1 MSLIDRGDYS
11 IYGVKKVKSAS
22 SFIKMHAVKSA
33 KSRSVIMEAEATTLL
48 KFIKGNQKNQLVIPI
63 YQRLYSWEKEQCKEL
78 WDDIIKIGG
87 NDKMDGHFIGS
98 ILYVL
103 DGITHSDNAL
113 LIIDGQQRLTTITL
127 LLTALR
133 DHLNDEDEFLEKF
146 SCQKIESDYL
156 INSDKDGDKKFRL
169 ILSESDKDTLLSLI
183 DENRRKPSEP
193 SSKIMEN
200 FKLFEEWVSNTNK
213 LETIFKGLEKLM
225 IVWIAL
231 KKEKNDPQLIFESM
245 NSKGI
250 ELTQTDLIRNY
261 IVMETEIEK
270 QEGFYNKYWRAM
282 EEEFKQ
288 NKKWFD
294 RFVRHYLTIKTRE
307 IPNINKVYVALK
319 DYRQKEG
326 IGIEDLLKDLQKY
339 CGYFCQIVFKKEAN
353 KDLNKALGFLVDLE
367 MDVIYPL
374 LLELYSDYSDGVL
387 SKADFIPI
395 IALIESYIC
404 RRAVCGLGTNSLNKV
419 FPSFTKHIQKDEYF
433 KSLKAHFG
441 YLTEKQRFPNN
452 DEFKKLFITIDFYH
466 FKKREYFFE
475 RLENF
480 ERKERVYTHEYT
492 IEHIMPQ
499 TLTEDTKEWERDLGE
514 NFKEIHDKYL
524 HTIGN
529 LTLTGYNS
537 EYSNKSFQEKRDMEG
552 GFKDSPLRLNQGLR
566 DLKSFGEEEIK
577 KRANDLADL
586 ALKIWTYPKLDAETL
601 EKYKPKK
608 DKKEKKVYDLNSYKF
623 GSHSR
628 ELFDILSK
636 GIKALDEKI
645 VENFNQDYISYK
657 FSKNFVDIVAQ
668 TKDLKL
674 YLNMPFYELQ
684 DEKNLARDMTN
695 KGHLGNGDIEV
706 KLETKENIPYCL
718 GLIKQALEKQMGGRN
733 RQ

>member
-1 MSLIDRGDYS
+1 
-11 IYGVKKVKSAS
+11 
-22 SFIKMHAVKSA
+22 
-33 KSRSVIMEAEATTLL
+33 MEAKATTLL
-48 KFIKGNQKNQLVIPI
+48 NFIKGNQKNQLVIPI
-63 YQRLYSWEKEQCKEL
+63 YQRVYSWEKEQCKEL
-78 WDDIIKIGG
+78 WGDIIKVGG

-133 DHLNDEDEFLEKF
+133 DHWSDKRKEIEDH
-146 SCQKIESDYL
+146 YL
-156 INSDKDGDKKFRL
+156 INSDEKGDKKFRL

-183 DENRRKPSEP
+183 DKDRRKPSEL
-193 SSKIMEN
+193 SSKIVEN
-200 FKLFEEWVSNTNK
+200 FKLFEEWVSNTDK
-213 LETIFKGLEKLM
+213 ETIFKGLEKLM
-225 IVWIAL
+225 IVEIAL
-231 KKEKNDPQLIFESM
+231 EKGKDDPQLIFESM

-250 ELTQTDLIRNY
+250 ELAQTDLIRNY
-261 IVMETEIEK
+261 IVMETETEK

-282 EEEFKQ
+282 EENFKQ

-307 IPNINKVYVALK
+307 IPNINKVYVVLK

-339 CGYFCQIVFKKEAN
+339 CGYFCQIVFKKEAD
-353 KDLNKALGFLVDLE
+353 KDLNKALGFLVGLE

-374 LLELYSDYSDGVL
+374 LLELYSDYSDRVL
-387 SKADFIPI
+387 SKTDFGRSID
-395 IALIESYIC
+395 LIESYIC
-404 RRAVCGLGTNSLNKV
+404 RRKVCGLGTNSLNKV
-419 FPSFTKHIQKDEYF
+419 FPSFTKHIQKNEYF
-433 KSLKAHFG
+433 ESLKAHFG
-441 YLTEKQRFPNN
+441 YLTNNQRFPNN
-452 DEFKKLFITIDFYH
+452 DEFKDCFITIDFYH
-466 FKKREYFFE
+466 LQKNKDFFE

-480 ERKERVYTHEYT
+480 NRKERVYTHEYT

-499 TLTEDTKEWERDLGE
+499 TLTEEWERDLGE
-514 NFKEIHDKYL
+514 NFQAIHDKYL

-529 LTLTGYNS
+529 LTLTGYNP

-586 ALKIWTYPKLDAETL
+586 ALKIWTYPNLNAETL

-608 DKKEKKVYDLNSYKF
+608 DKKEKKVYDLSSYKF
-623 GSHSR
+623 SPHSR

-636 GIKALDEKI
+636 EIKALDERITEK
-645 VENFNQDYISYK
+645 FNKMCISYK
-657 FSKNFVDIVAQ
+657 FDKNFVSIVP
-668 TKDLKL
+668 LKNGGLNL

-684 DEKNLARDMTN
+684 DEKNLARKA
-695 KGHLGNGDIEV
+695 KGNYGNGDIEV

-733 RQ
+733 R

>member
-1 MSLIDRGDYS
+1 
-11 IYGVKKVKSAS
+11 
-22 SFIKMHAVKSA
+22 
-33 KSRSVIMEAEATTLL
+33 MEAKATTLL
-48 KFIKGNQKNQLVIPI
+48 NFIEDNQKNQLVIPI
-63 YQRLYSWEKEQCKEL
+63 YQRLYSWEKEQCKQL

-87 NDKMDGHFIGS
+87 SDQIEGHFIGS

-103 DGITHSDNAL
+103 DGITHSNNVL

-146 SCQKIESDYL
+146 SCQKIQDHYL

-169 ILSESDKDTLLSLI
+169 ILSESDKDTLLYLI
-183 DENRRKPSEP
+183 DKDRRKPSDP
-193 SSKIMEN
+193 SLKIVEN
-200 FKLFEEWVSNTNK
+200 FKLFEEWVSKNTDK

-225 IVWIAL
+225 IVKIAL
-231 KKEKNDPQLIFESM
+231 EKKDDPQLIFESM

-250 ELTQTDLIRNY
+250 ELAQTDLIRNY
-261 IVMETEIEK
+261 IVMETEVEK

-282 EEEFKQ
+282 EEKFKQ
-288 NKKWFD
+288 NKKLFD

-307 IPNINKVYVALK
+307 IPNIKKVYVALK

-339 CGYFCQIVFKKEAN
+339 CGYFCRIVFKKEADKDLN
-353 KDLNKALGFLVDLE
+353 KDLNKDLGFLVDLE

-387 SKADFIPI
+387 SKDDFRRS
-395 IALIESYIC
+395 IALIESYLC

-419 FPSFTKHIQKDEYF
+419 FPSFTKHIQKDQYF
-433 KSLKAHFG
+433 KSLEAHFG
-441 YLTEKQRFPNN
+441 SLKEKQRFPNN
-452 DEFKKLFITIDFYH
+452 DEFKDLFITIDFYK
-466 FKKREYFFE
+466 FQKKEYFFE

-480 ERKERVYTHEYT
+480 DRKERVYTHEYT
-492 IEHIMPQ
+492 TEHIMPQ
-499 TLTEDTKEWERDLGE
+499 TLTEEWERDLGE

-529 LTLTGYNS
+529 LTLTGYNQ
-537 EYSNKSFQEKRDMEG
+537 EYSNKSFQEKQGMEK
-552 GFKDSPLRLNQGLR
+552 GFKDSPLRLNQSLK
-566 DLKSFGEEEIK
+566 DLESFSEKEIK
-577 KRANDLADL
+577 KRANDLADW
-586 ALKIWTYPKLDAETL
+586 ALKIWTYPKLNAETL

-608 DKKEKKVYDLNSYKF
+608 DKKEKEVYDLSSYKF

-636 GIKALDEKI
+636 GIKALDERI
-645 VENFNQDYISYK
+645 TENFNQDYISYK
-657 FSKNFVDIVAQ
+657 FSKNFVDIVVQ

-674 YLNMPFYELQ
+674 YLNMKFNELQ

-706 KLETKENIPYCL
+706 KLKTKENIPYCL

>member
-1 MSLIDRGDYS
+1 
-11 IYGVKKVKSAS
+11 
-22 SFIKMHAVKSA
+22 
-33 KSRSVIMEAEATTLL
+33 MEAEATPLL
-48 KFIKGNQKNQLVIPI
+48 KFIKDNQKNQLVIPI
-63 YQRLYSWEKEQCKEL
+63 YQRVYSWEKEQCKEL

-103 DGITHSDNAL
+103 NGFKHSDNAL

-133 DHLNDEDEFLEKF
+133 DHWSDKRKEIEDH
-146 SCQKIESDYL
+146 YL
-156 INSDKDGDKKFRL
+156 INNDKDGDKKFRL
-169 ILSESDKDTLLSLI
+169 ILSDSDKDTLLSLI
-183 DENRRKPSEP
+183 DKDRRKPSKP
-193 SSKIMEN
+193 SSKIVEN
-200 FKLFEEWVSNTNK
+200 FKLFEEWVSNTDE

-225 IVWIAL
+225 IVKIAL
-231 KKEKNDPQLIFESM
+231 EKGKDDPQLIFESM
-245 NSKGI
+245 NSKGM

-261 IVMETEIEK
+261 IVMETENEK

-282 EEEFKQ
+282 EEKFKQ
-288 NKKWFD
+288 NEKLFD

-339 CGYFCQIVFKKEAN
+339 CGYFCRIVFKKEDD

-374 LLELYSDYSDGVL
+374 LLELYSDYNDGVL
-387 SKADFIPI
+387 SKNDFKSS

-419 FPSFTKHIQKDEYF
+419 FPSFTKHIQKDQYF
-433 KSLKAHFG
+433 ESLKAHFG

-452 DEFKKLFITIDFYH
+452 DEFKDLFITIDFYH

-480 ERKERVYTHEYT
+480 DRKERVYTHEYT
-492 IEHIMPQ
+492 TEHIMPQ
-499 TLTEDTKEWERDLGE
+499 HLTEEWKKDLGE
-514 NFKEIHDKYL
+514 NFKEIHNKYL

-529 LTLTGYNS
+529 LTLTGYNP
-537 EYSNKSFQEKRDMEG
+537 EYSNNSFQEKQGMEK
-552 GFKDSPLRLNQGLR
+552 GFKDSPLRLNQSLR

-586 ALKIWTYPKLDAETL
+586 ALKIWTYPNLNAETL

-608 DKKEKKVYDLNSYKF
+608 DKKEKKVYDLSSYKF

-636 GIKALDEKI
+636 EIKALDEKI
-645 VENFNQDYISYK
+645 TENFNQDYISYK
-657 FSKNFVDIVAQ
+657 FSKNFVDIVVQ

-674 YLNMPFYELQ
+674 YLNMKFNELQ

>member
-11 IYGVKKVKSAS
+11 IYGVKKVESVS

-33 KSRSVIMEAEATTLL
+33 KSRSVIMKADATPLL
-48 KFIKGNQKNQLVIPI
+48 KFIKDNQNNQLVIPI
-63 YQRLYSWEKEQCKEL
+63 YQRVYSWKKEQCEQL

-87 NDKMDGHFIGS
+87 DDKMDGHFIGS

-103 DGITHSDNAL
+103 DGFTHSDNTL

-127 LLTALR
+127 LFIALR
-133 DHLNDEDEFLEKF
+133 DHWSDKRKEIEDN
-146 SCQKIESDYL
+146 YL

-183 DENRRKPSEP
+183 DKDKRKPSEP
-193 SSKIMEN
+193 SSKIVEN
-200 FKLFEEWVSNTNK
+200 FKLFEEWIRKNTDK

-225 IVWIAL
+225 IVEIAL
-231 KKEKNDPQLIFESM
+231 KKGKYDPQLIFESM
-245 NSKGI
+245 NSKGM
-250 ELTQTDLIRNY
+250 ELAQTDLIRNY
-261 IVMETEIEK
+261 IVMETEVEK
-270 QEGFYNKYWRAM
+270 QEIFYEKYWRAM
-282 EEEFKQ
+282 EEDFKQ
-288 NKKWFD
+288 SEKQSKREDLFD
-294 RFVRHYLTIKTRE
+294 KFVRHYLTIKIGKT
-307 IPNINKVYVALK
+307 PNEKRVYEAFK
-319 DYRQKEG
+319 RYQQER
-326 IGIEDLLKDLQKY
+326 GIETEALLQDLQKY
-339 CGYFCQIVFKKEAN
+339 CGYFCQIVFKKEAD
-353 KDLNKALGFLVDLE
+353 KDLNKALRFLVDLE

-395 IALIESYIC
+395 VALIESYIC

-419 FPSFTKHIQKDEYF
+419 FPSFTKKIDKDQYLESI
-433 KSLKAHFG
+433 KVHFG

-452 DEFKKLFITIDFYH
+452 DEFKDCFITINFYK

-480 ERKERVYTHEYT
+480 DTKEPVNTQECT

-499 TLTEDTKEWERDLGE
+499 TLTKEWERDLGE
-514 NFKEIHDKYL
+514 NFQAIHDKYL

-529 LTLTGYNS
+529 LTLTGYN
-537 EYSNKSFQEKRDMEG
+537 EKYSNNSFQEKRDMEK
-552 GFKDSPLRLNQGLR
+552 GFKDSPLRLNQNLK
-566 DLKSFGEEEIK
+566 DLESFGEEKIK

-586 ALKIWTYPKLDAETL
+586 ALKIWTYPNLDAETL

-608 DKKEKKVYDLNSYKF
+608 EKKVYDLSSYKF

-636 GIKALDEKI
+636 EIKALNERI

-657 FSKNFVDIVAQ
+657 FGKNFVDIVVQ

-674 YLNMPFYELQ
+674 YLNMKFNELQ

-695 KGHLGNGDIEV
+695 KGHLGNGNIEV

-718 GLIKQALEKQMGGRN
+718 GLIKQALEKQMSGRN

>member
-1 MSLIDRGDYS
+1 MKADS
-11 IYGVKKVKSAS
+11 
-22 SFIKMHAVKSA
+22 
-33 KSRSVIMEAEATTLL
+33 TTLL
-48 KFIKGNQKNQLVIPI
+48 NFIKDNQKNQLVIPI
-63 YQRLYSWEKEQCKEL
+63 YQRVYSWEKEQCKQL

-103 DGITHSDNAL
+103 DRITHSNNAL

-133 DHLNDEDEFLEKF
+133 DHWSDKRKDIEDH
-146 SCQKIESDYL
+146 YL

-183 DENRRKPSEP
+183 DKDKRKPSEP
-193 SSKIMEN
+193 SLKIVEN
-200 FKLFEEWVSNTNK
+200 FKLFEEWIRKNTGK

-225 IVWIAL
+225 IVEIAL
-231 KKEKNDPQLIFESM
+231 EKGKDDPQLIFESM

-270 QEGFYNKYWRAM
+270 QEGFYNKYNKYWRAM

-319 DYRQKEG
+319 RYQQERGVET
-326 IGIEDLLKDLQKY
+326 EALLQDLQKY
-339 CGYFCQIVFKKEAN
+339 CGYFCRIVFKKEAD
-353 KDLNKALGFLVDLE
+353 KDLNKALSFLVGLE

-387 SKADFIPI
+387 SKDDFRRS

-419 FPSFTKHIQKDEYF
+419 FPSFTKHIQKNEYF
-433 KSLKAHFG
+433 KSLKAHFS

-452 DEFKKLFITIDFYH
+452 DEFKNLFITIDFYK
-466 FKKREYFFE
+466 FKKNKYFFE

-480 ERKERVYTHEYT
+480 DRGERVYTREYT

-499 TLTEDTKEWERDLGE
+499 KLTEEWEKDLGQDHE
-514 NFKEIHDKYL
+514 RIHTQYL

-537 EYSNKSFQEKRDMEG
+537 EYSNKSFQEKRGMEK

-566 DLKSFGEEEIK
+566 GLESFGEEEIK
-577 KRANDLADL
+577 ERANDLADL
-586 ALKIWTYPKLDAETL
+586 ALKIWTYPNLNAETL

-636 GIKALDEKI
+636 EIKALDEKI
-645 VENFNQDYISYK
+645 VEKFNKMCISYK
-657 FSKNFVDIVAQ
+657 FDTNFVSIVP
-668 TKDLKL
+668 LKNGGLNL

-684 DEKNLARDMTN
+684 DEKNLAKKA
-695 KGHLGNGDIEV
+695 KGNYGNGNIEV
-706 KLETKENIPYCL
+706 KLETKENIPHCL

>member
-1 MSLIDRGDYS
+1 
-11 IYGVKKVKSAS
+11 
-22 SFIKMHAVKSA
+22 
-33 KSRSVIMEAEATTLL
+33 MEADATTLL
-48 KFIKGNQKNQLVIPI
+48 NFIKGNQNNQLVIPI
-63 YQRLYSWEKEQCKEL
+63 YQRLYSWEKEQCKQL
-78 WDDIIKIGG
+78 WDDIVKTGG
-87 NDKMDGHFIGS
+87 SDQIEGHFIGS

-133 DHLNDEDEFLEKF
+133 DHWSDKRKEIED
-146 SCQKIESDYL
+146 DYL
-156 INSDKDGDKKFRL
+156 INSGKDGDKKFRL
-169 ILSESDKDTLLSLI
+169 ILSDSDKDTLLYLI
-183 DENRRKPSEP
+183 DKDRRKPSEP
-193 SSKIMEN
+193 SSKIVEN
-200 FKLFEEWVSNTNK
+200 FKLFEEWIRKNTDK

-225 IVWIAL
+225 IVEIAL
-231 KKEKNDPQLIFESM
+231 KKGKYDPQLIFESM
-245 NSKGI
+245 NSKGM

-261 IVMETEIEK
+261 IIMETEIEK

-282 EEEFKQ
+282 EEDFKQ

-307 IPNINKVYVALK
+307 IPNINKVYVAFK

-339 CGYFCQIVFKKEAN
+339 CGYFCRIVFKKEAD

-387 SKADFIPI
+387 SKDDFRRS

-441 YLTEKQRFPNN
+441 SLTEKQRFPNN
-452 DEFKKLFITIDFYH
+452 DEFKKLFITIDFYN
-466 FKKREYFFE
+466 FKKRNIFFE

-480 ERKERVYTHEYT
+480 DRKERVYTHEYT
-492 IEHIMPQ
+492 TEHIMPQ
-499 TLTEDTKEWERDLGE
+499 TLTEEWERDLGE
-514 NFKEIHDKYL
+514 NFQEIHDKYL

-529 LTLTGYNS
+529 LTLTGYNT
-537 EYSNKSFQEKRDMEG
+537 EYSNKSFQEKRDMEK
-552 GFKDSPLRLNQGLR
+552 GFKDSPLKLNQGLR
-566 DLKSFGEEEIK
+566 DLESFGEEEIK
-577 KRANDLADL
+577 KRANDLADWT
-586 ALKIWTYPKLDAETL
+586 LKIWTYPKLDAETL

-608 DKKEKKVYDLNSYKF
+608 EKKIYDLSSYKF

-636 GIKALDEKI
+636 EIKALDERISEK
-645 VENFNQDYISYK
+645 FNQDYISYV
-657 FSKNFVDIVAQ
+657 FDKNFVAIVVQ

-674 YLNMPFYELQ
+674 YLNMPFNELQ

-695 KGHLGNGDIEV
+695 KGHLGNGDVEV
-706 KLETKENIPYCL
+706 KLETKESIPYCL
-718 GLIKQALEKQMGGRN
+718 GLIKQALEKQRGGRN

>member
-1 MSLIDRGDYS
+1 MKADA
-11 IYGVKKVKSAS
+11 KK
-22 SFIKMHAVKSA
+22 A
-33 KSRSVIMEAEATTLL
+33 KPMEADATPLL
-48 KFIKGNQKNQLVIPI
+48 KFIKDNQKNQLVIPI
-63 YQRLYSWEKEQCKEL
+63 YQRVYSWEKEQCKEL

-87 NDKMDGHFIGS
+87 DDKMDGHFIGS

-103 DGITHSDNAL
+103 DGFTHSDNTL
-113 LIIDGQQRLTTITL
+113 LIIDGQQRLTTIML

-133 DHLNDEDEFLEKF
+133 DHWSDKRKEIEDH
-146 SCQKIESDYL
+146 YL
-156 INSDKDGDKKFRL
+156 INSGKDGDKKFRL
-169 ILSESDKDTLLSLI
+169 ILSDSDKDTLLYLI
-183 DENRRKPSEP
+183 DKDRRKPSEP
-193 SSKIMEN
+193 SLKIMEN
-200 FKLFEEWVSNTNK
+200 FKLFEEWINKNTGK

-225 IVWIAL
+225 IVYIAL
-231 KKEKNDPQLIFESM
+231 KKEKYDPQLIFESM
-245 NSKGI
+245 NSKGM

-282 EEEFKQ
+282 EEDFKQ
-288 NKKWFD
+288 DETLFNQ
-294 RFVRHYLTIKTRE
+294 FVRHYLTIKTRE
-307 IPNINKVYVALK
+307 IPNIKKVYAAFK
-319 DYRQKEG
+319 DYQQKEG
-326 IGIEDLLKDLQKY
+326 IAIGDLLKDLQKY
-339 CGYFCQIVFKKEAN
+339 CGYFCQIVFKKETD
-353 KDLNKALGFLVDLE
+353 KDLNKALGSLVDLE

-374 LLELYSDYSDGVL
+374 LLELYSDYSDRVL
-387 SKADFIPI
+387 SRDDFKHSID
-395 IALIESYIC
+395 LIESYIC

-433 KSLKAHFG
+433 ESLKAHFG

-452 DEFKKLFITIDFYH
+452 DEFKKLFITIDFYS
-466 FKKREYFFE
+466 FKKKKYFFE

-480 ERKERVYTHEYT
+480 DTKEPVNTKECT

-499 TLTEDTKEWERDLGE
+499 TLTEEWERDLGE
-514 NFKEIHDKYL
+514 NFQAIHDKYL

-529 LTLTGYNS
+529 LTLTGYNQ
-537 EYSNKSFQEKRDMEG
+537 EYSNNSFQEKRDMEK
-552 GFKDSPLRLNQGLR
+552 GFKDSPLRLNQSLK
-566 DLKSFGEEEIK
+566 DLESFGEKEIE
-577 KRANDLADL
+577 KRANDLADW

-608 DKKEKKVYDLNSYKF
+608 NKKEKKVYDLSSYKF

-636 GIKALDEKI
+636 EIKALDERI
-645 VENFNQDYISYK
+645 TENFNQDYISYK
-657 FSKNFVDIVAQ
+657 FDKNFVDIVVQ

-674 YLNMPFYELQ
+674 YLNMKFNELQ
-684 DEKNLARDMTN
+684 DEKNLASDATN
-695 KGHLGNGDIEV
+695 KHHNGNGDIEV
-706 KLETKENIPYCL
+706 KLKTKENIPYCL

>member
-1 MSLIDRGDYS
+1 
-11 IYGVKKVKSAS
+11 
-22 SFIKMHAVKSA
+22 
-33 KSRSVIMEAEATTLL
+33 
-48 KFIKGNQKNQLVIPI
+48 
-63 YQRLYSWEKEQCKEL
+63 
-78 WDDIIKIGG
+78 
-87 NDKMDGHFIGS
+87 MDGHFIGS

-103 DGITHSDNAL
+103 DSITHSNNAL

-133 DHLNDEDEFLEKF
+133 NHLSDEVKRKE
-146 SCQKIESDYL
+146 IENRYL

-169 ILSESDKDTLLSLI
+169 IFSESDKDTLLSLI
-183 DENRRKPSEP
+183 DKDRRKPSEP

-200 FKLFEEWVSNTNK
+200 FKLFEEWISKNTDK
-213 LETIFKGLEKLM
+213 LGTIFKGLEKLT

-231 KKEKNDPQLIFESM
+231 EKGKDDPQLIFESM
-245 NSKGI
+245 NSKGM
-250 ELTQTDLIRNY
+250 ELAQTDLIRNY
-261 IVMETEIEK
+261 IIMETEVEK

-282 EEEFKQ
+282 EEDFKQ
-288 NKKWFD
+288 DKKLFD

-319 DYRQKEG
+319 NYWQKER

-339 CGYFCQIVFKKEAN
+339 CGYFCQIVFKKEAD
-353 KDLNKALGFLVDLE
+353 KDLNKALSFLVGLE

-374 LLELYSDYSDGVL
+374 LLELYSDYKDGVL
-387 SKADFIPI
+387 SKQDFISI
-395 IALIESYIC
+395 IYLTESYIC
-404 RRAVCGLGTNSLNKV
+404 RRAVCRLGTNSLNKV

-433 KSLKAHFG
+433 KSLKVHFG
-441 YLTEKQRFPNN
+441 SLTNNQRFPDD
-452 DEFKKLFITIDFYH
+452 DEFKNLFITINFYNLKEK
-466 FKKREYFFE
+466 FREYLFE

-480 ERKERVYTHEYT
+480 DTKEPINTKGLT
-492 IEHIMPQ
+492 TEHIMPQ
-499 TLTEDTKEWERDLGE
+499 KLEEEWERDLGQDHE
-514 NFKEIHDKYL
+514 RIHTQYL

-537 EYSNKSFQEKRDMEG
+537 KCRNKSFQEKRDMEK

-566 DLKSFGEEEIK
+566 DLESFGEEEIK

-608 DKKEKKVYDLNSYKF
+608 DKKENKVYDLSSYKF

-628 ELFDILSK
+628 ELFDILRK

-645 VENFNQDYISYK
+645 VEKFNKMCISYK
-657 FSKNFVDIVAQ
+657 FDTNFVSIVP
-668 TKDLKL
+668 LKNGGLNL

-684 DEKNLARDMTN
+684 DEKNLAKKA
-695 KGHLGNGDIEV
+695 KGNYGNGDIEV

>member
-1 MSLIDRGDYS
+1 MD
-11 IYGVKKVKSAS
+11 
-22 SFIKMHAVKSA
+22 A
-33 KSRSVIMEAEATTLL
+33 KATTLL
-48 KFIKGNQKNQLVIPI
+48 NFFEENQNNQFVIPI
-63 YQRLYSWEKEQCKEL
+63 YQRLYSWKKEQCEQL
-78 WDDIIKIGG
+78 WDDIIKTGG
-87 NDKMDGHFIGS
+87 NDQIKGHFIGS
-98 ILYVL
+98 ILYVR
-103 DGITHSDNAL
+103 DDDTHSSPL

-127 LLTALR
+127 LFIALR
-133 DHLNDEDEFLEKF
+133 NRSSDEDKRK
-146 SCQKIESDYL
+146 KIESYL
-156 INSDKDGDKKFRL
+156 INSNKDGDKKFRL

-183 DENRRKPSEP
+183 DKDRRKPSEP
-193 SSKIMEN
+193 SLKIVEN
-200 FKLFEEWVSNTNK
+200 FKLFEKWINENTDK

-231 KKEKNDPQLIFESM
+231 KKEKDDPQLIFESM

-250 ELTQTDLIRNY
+250 ELTQADLIRNY
-261 IVMETEIEK
+261 IVMETEVKK
-270 QEGFYNKYWRAM
+270 QEDFYNQYWRAM
-282 EEEFKQ
+282 EEDFKQ
-288 NKKWFD
+288 SEKQSKKEDLFNK
-294 RFVRHYLTIKTRE
+294 FVRHYLTIKTRE
-307 IPNINKVYVALK
+307 IPNINKVYEAFK
-319 DYRQKEG
+319 RYQQER
-326 IGIEDLLKDLQKY
+326 GIETEALLQDLQKY
-339 CGYFCQIVFKKEAN
+339 CGYFCRIVFKKEDD
-353 KDLNKALGFLVDLE
+353 KDLNKALSFLVDLE
-367 MDVIYPL
+367 RDVIYPL

-387 SKADFIPI
+387 SKQDFIPI
-395 IALIESYIC
+395 IYLTESYIC

-466 FKKREYFFE
+466 FKKNKYFLE
-475 RLENF
+475 RLENP
-480 ERKERVYTHEYT
+480 ETDAKETVNTKECT

-499 TLTEDTKEWERDLGE
+499 TLTEEWKRDLGG
-514 NFKEIHDKYL
+514 NFQAIHEKYL

-529 LTLTGYNS
+529 LTLTGYNK
-537 EYSNKSFQEKRDMEG
+537 EYSNNSFQEKRDMEN
-552 GFKDSPLRLNQGLR
+552 GFKQSPLRLNQSLK
-566 DLKSFGEEEIK
+566 DLESFGEKEIE
-577 KRANDLADL
+577 KRANDLADW

-608 DKKEKKVYDLNSYKF
+608 EKKVYDLSSYKF

-636 GIKALDEKI
+636 EIKALDERITEK
-645 VENFNQDYISYK
+645 FNQEYISCM
-657 FSKNFVDIVAQ
+657 FDKNFVDIVVQ

-674 YLNMPFYELQ
+674 YLNMPFNELQ

-706 KLETKENIPYCL
+706 KLETKESIPYCL
-718 GLIKQALEKQMGGRN
+718 GLIKQALEKQMDGRN

>member
-11 IYGVKKVKSAS
+11 IYGVKKVKSVS

-33 KSRSVIMEAEATTLL
+33 KSRNVIMEAKATTLL
-48 KFIKGNQKNQLVIPI
+48 KFIKDNQKNQLVIPI
-63 YQRLYSWEKEQCKEL
+63 YQRLYSWEKEQCKQL

-133 DHLNDEDEFLEKF
+133 DHLSDEVRRKE
-146 SCQKIESDYL
+146 IEDHYL
-156 INSDKDGDKKFRL
+156 INSNRDGDKKFRL

-183 DENRRKPSEP
+183 DKDKRKPSEP
-193 SSKIMEN
+193 SSKIVEN
-200 FKLFEEWVSNTNK
+200 FKLFEEWIRKNTDE
-213 LETIFKGLEKLM
+213 LETIFKGLEKLT

-231 KKEKNDPQLIFESM
+231 KKEKDDSQLIFESM
-245 NSKGI
+245 NSKGM
-250 ELTQTDLIRNY
+250 ELAQTDLIRNY
-261 IVMETEIEK
+261 ILMGLEPEK
-270 QEGFYNKYWRAM
+270 QEIFYKKYWRAM
-282 EEEFKQ
+282 EEDFKQ
-288 NKKWFD
+288 NETLFNQ
-294 RFVRHYLTIKTRE
+294 FVRHYLTIKTRE
-307 IPNINKVYVALK
+307 IPNINKVYEAFK
-319 DYRQKEG
+319 RYQQER
-326 IGIEDLLKDLQKY
+326 GIETEALLQDLQKY
-339 CGYFCQIVFKKEAN
+339 CGFFCQIAFKKEAD
-353 KDLNKALGFLVDLE
+353 KDLNKALSFLVDLE

-419 FPSFTKHIQKDEYF
+419 FPFVTKKINKVQYLE
-433 KSLKAHFG
+433 SIKAYFG

-452 DEFKKLFITIDFYH
+452 DEFKKLFITIDFYS
-466 FKKREYFFE
+466 FKKKKYFFE

-480 ERKERVYTHEYT
+480 DRKERVYTHEYT
-492 IEHIMPQ
+492 TEHIMPQ
-499 TLTEDTKEWERDLGE
+499 ELTEEWEKDLGE
-514 NFKEIHDKYL
+514 NFQAIHDKYL

-529 LTLTGYNS
+529 LTKTGYNP
-537 EYSNKSFQEKRDMEG
+537 EYRNKSFQEKQGMEK
-552 GFKDSPLRLNQGLR
+552 GFKDSPLRLNQSLR
-566 DLKSFGEEEIK
+566 DLESFGEKEIK

-586 ALKIWTYPKLDAETL
+586 ALKIWTYPNLDAETL

-608 DKKEKKVYDLNSYKF
+608 EKKVYDLSSYKF

-636 GIKALDEKI
+636 EIKALDEKI

-657 FSKNFVDIVAQ
+657 FDKNFVDIVVQ

-674 YLNMPFYELQ
+674 YLNMKFNELQ

>member
-1 MSLIDRGDYS
+1 MKAD
-11 IYGVKKVKSAS
+11 
-22 SFIKMHAVKSA
+22 
-33 KSRSVIMEAEATTLL
+33 ATTLL
-48 KFIKGNQKNQLVIPI
+48 KFIEDNQKNQLVIPI
-63 YQRLYSWEKEQCKEL
+63 YQRVYSWEKEQCKQL

-133 DHLNDEDEFLEKF
+133 DHLSDEVKRKE
-146 SCQKIESDYL
+146 IEDDYL
-156 INSDKDGDKKFRL
+156 INSNKDGDKKFRL

-183 DENRRKPSEP
+183 DKDRRKPSEP

-200 FKLFEEWVSNTNK
+200 FKLFEEWISKNTNQ

-225 IVWIAL
+225 IVEIAL
-231 KKEKNDPQLIFESM
+231 KKGKDDPQLIFESM

-250 ELTQTDLIRNY
+250 ELAQTDLIRNY

-282 EEEFKQ
+282 EEDFKQ
-288 NKKWFD
+288 SKRENLFNK
-294 RFVRHYLTIKTRE
+294 FVRHYLTIKTRE
-307 IPNINKVYVALK
+307 IPNINKVYVAFK

-339 CGYFCQIVFKKEAN
+339 CGYFCQIVFKKEDD

-374 LLELYSDYSDGVL
+374 LLELYSDYSEGVL
-387 SKADFIPI
+387 SQKDFISI
-395 IALIESYIC
+395 IYLIESYLL
-404 RRAVCGLGTNSLNKV
+404 RRAVCGLGTNSLNKI
-419 FPSFTKHIQKDEYF
+419 FPFVTKKINKVQYLENIKV
-433 KSLKAHFG
+433 HFG
-441 YLTEKQRFPNN
+441 SLTEKQRFPDN
-452 DEFKKLFITIDFYH
+452 DEFKKLFITKKFYGSN
-466 FKKREYFFE
+466 KIEYILE

-499 TLTEDTKEWERDLGE
+499 TLTEEWERDLGE
-514 NFKEIHDKYL
+514 NFQEIHDKYL

-529 LTLTGYNS
+529 LTLTGYNNK
-537 EYSNKSFQEKRDMEG
+537 YSNKSFKEKQGMEK

-566 DLKSFGEEEIK
+566 DLESFGEEEIK

-586 ALKIWTYPKLDAETL
+586 ALKIWTYPNLDAETL

-608 DKKEKKVYDLNSYKF
+608 DKKEKKVYDLSSYKF

-636 GIKALDEKI
+636 EIKALDEKI

-657 FSKNFVDIVAQ
+657 FSKNFVDIVVQ

-674 YLNMPFYELQ
+674 YLNMKFNELQ

-706 KLETKENIPYCL
+706 KLETKENILYCL

>member
-1 MSLIDRGDYS
+1 M
-11 IYGVKKVKSAS
+11 KVK
-22 SFIKMHAVKSA
+22 
-33 KSRSVIMEAEATTLL
+33 ATTLL
-48 KFIKGNQKNQLVIPI
+48 NFIKDNQKNQLVIPI
-63 YQRLYSWEKEQCKEL
+63 YQRLYSWEKEQCKQL
-78 WDDIIKIGG
+78 WDDIIKIDGD
-87 NDKMDGHFIGS
+87 DKMDGHFIGS

-103 DGITHSDNAL
+103 DSITHSDNAL

-133 DHLNDEDEFLEKF
+133 NHLSDEDKRKE
-146 SCQKIESDYL
+146 IENHYL

-183 DENRRKPSEP
+183 DKDRRKPSEP
-193 SSKIMEN
+193 SSKIVEN
-200 FKLFEEWVSNTNK
+200 FKLFEEWISKNTDK

-231 KKEKNDPQLIFESM
+231 EKEKDDPQLIFESM

-250 ELTQTDLIRNY
+250 ELEQTDLIRNY
-261 IVMETEIEK
+261 IVMETETEK

-288 NKKWFD
+288 NKKLFD

-307 IPNINKVYVALK
+307 VPNINKVYVALK

-339 CGYFCQIVFKKEAN
+339 CGYFCQIAFKKEAD

-404 RRAVCGLGTNSLNKV
+404 RRTVCGLGTNSLNKV

-441 YLTEKQRFPNN
+441 SLTNNQKFPNN
-452 DEFKKLFITIDFYH
+452 DEFKDRLITIDFYR
-466 FKKREYFFE
+466 FKKNRYFFE

-480 ERKERVYTHEYT
+480 DRKERVYTHEYT
-492 IEHIMPQ
+492 IEHIMPKK
-499 TLTEDTKEWERDLGE
+499 LTGEWERDLGE
-514 NFKEIHDKYL
+514 NFQEIHDKYL

-537 EYSNKSFQEKRDMEG
+537 EYSNKSFQEK
-552 GFKDSPLRLNQGLR
+552 KAW
-566 DLKSFGEEEIK
+566 K
-577 KRANDLADL
+577 KA
-586 ALKIWTYPKLDAETL
+586 
-601 EKYKPKK
+601 
-608 DKKEKKVYDLNSYKF
+608 
-623 GSHSR
+623 SR
-628 ELFDILSK
+628 I
-636 GIKALDEKI
+636 A
-645 VENFNQDYISYK
+645 
-657 FSKNFVDIVAQ
+657 
-668 TKDLKL
+668 
-674 YLNMPFYELQ
+674 
-684 DEKNLARDMTN
+684 
-695 KGHLGNGDIEV
+695 H
-706 KLETKENIPYCL
+706 
-718 GLIKQALEKQMGGRN
+718 
-733 RQ
+733 

>member
-1 MSLIDRGDYS
+1 MEAKATPLLE
-11 IYGVKKVKSAS
+11 
-22 SFIKMHAVKSA
+22 FIKD
-33 KSRSVIMEAEATTLL
+33 
-48 KFIKGNQKNQLVIPI
+48 NQKNQLVIPI
-63 YQRLYSWEKEQCKEL
+63 YQRLYSWEKEQCKQL

-87 NDKMDGHFIGS
+87 NDKMGRHFIGY

-103 DGITHSDNAL
+103 DGITHSDNTL

-127 LLTALR
+127 LLIALR
-133 DHLNDEDEFLEKF
+133 NHLSDGVKREE
-146 SCQKIESDYL
+146 IENHYL

-183 DENRRKPSEP
+183 DKDRRKPSEP
-193 SSKIMEN
+193 SLKIVEN
-200 FKLFEEWVSNTNK
+200 FKLFEEWVSNTDK
-213 LETIFKGLEKLM
+213 LETILKGLDKLM
-225 IVWIAL
+225 IVYIAL
-231 KKEKNDPQLIFESM
+231 KKEKDDPQLIFESM

-261 IVMETEIEK
+261 IVMETEAEK

-282 EEEFKQ
+282 EEKFKQ

-319 DYRQKEG
+319 DYRQKER

-339 CGYFCQIVFKKEAN
+339 CEYFCQIAFKKEEN

-441 YLTEKQRFPNN
+441 SLTEKQRFPNN
-452 DEFKKLFITIDFYH
+452 DEFKDLFITINFYK
-466 FKKREYFFE
+466 FNKREYFFE
-475 RLENF
+475 RLEKFDTN
-480 ERKERVYTHEYT
+480 EPVNTKGLTV
-492 IEHIMPQ
+492 EHIMPKK
-499 TLTEDTKEWERDLGE
+499 LTEEWEKDLGE
-514 NFKEIHDKYL
+514 NFQEIHNKYL

-529 LTLTGYNS
+529 LTLTGYNP
-537 EYSNKSFQEKRDMEG
+537 EYSNKSFQEKQGMEK

-566 DLKSFGEEEIK
+566 DLESFGEEEIK

-608 DKKEKKVYDLNSYKF
+608 DKKEKEVYDLNSYKF
-623 GSHSR
+623 SSHSR

-636 GIKALDEKI
+636 EIKALDKKILEK
-645 VENFNQDYISYK
+645 FNKMCISYK
-657 FSKNFVDIVAQ
+657 FDTNFVSIVP
-668 TKDLKL
+668 LKNGGLNL

-684 DEKNLARDMTN
+684 DEKNLAKKA
-695 KGHLGNGDIEV
+695 KGNYGNGDIEV
-706 KLETKENIPYCL
+706 KLETKENIPHCL

-733 RQ
+733 KQ